1 MEVPLGD
8 VQIGDTVL
16 CREGE
21 LIAVDGVI
29 MGGEGSVNES
39 ALTGESLPVDKREG
53 ERVHAATTLTSGSLT
68 IRAEQVGEG
77 TALSHVLQLLED
89 AAASRAPIARLA
101 DRISRI
107 FVPCVLAVSLVTLS
121 VWMIV
126 TKNLSQALQFAISV
140 LVISCPCA
148 LGLATPTAIMVATG
162 RGAEMG
168 VLFKNAEALEHLHA
182 VDHACLDKTGTMT
195 QGELQVTDC
204 IVIGDA
210 GPVKIGFSIFTRGV
224 RKKDIINAAA
234 AVERHSK
241 HPLSRAICR
250 YAREEGIEY
259 PNSTD
264 YQSFIGEGVSAM
276 IHSKICLVG
285 KPALMQKNGLS
296 DNEVAWLSYISEQY
310 ASEGKSVVGVAF
322 GGHMMGALAL
332 ADKIRV
338 DTPAAVKRLQAL
350 GVRTV
355 MLTGDNEIV
364 ASSVASSVGVDEYR
378 ASLMPADKERVVRE
392 LADTHRIVMVGDGI
406 NDAPALARADV
417 GIAIRAGTDVAIDC
431 ADVVLTGNSLSGV
444 ADAITLSRRTMMCI
458 RENLFWALF
467 YNSICIPLAAGVL
480 ASVGIMLNPMIAAA
494 AMSLS
499 SVCVVLNSLRL
510 KRASL
515 EKIIKVKNKKT
526 KKCEVNDMFKCK
538 NETYELSVTG
548 MMCQHCVAHV
558 KEALESVKGVVSVE
572 ISLENGTA
580 TVTAKDTV
588 KREKLVEAVIAK
600 GYKCE

>member
-1 MEVPLGD
+1 VPLGE
-8 VQIGDTVL
+8 VQVGDTVL

-21 LIAVDGVI
+21 LIPVDGVI
-29 MGGEGSVNES
+29 ISGEGSVNES

-53 ERVHAATTLTSGSLT
+53 ETVHAATTLTSGSLT
-68 IRAEQVGEG
+68 VRTEQVGEG
-77 TALSHVLQLLED
+77 TALSHVLRLLED

-101 DRISRI
+101 DRISRV
-107 FVPCVLAVSLVTLS
+107 FVPAVLAVSLLTFI

-126 TKNLSQALQFAISV
+126 TKNLSQALTFSISV

-168 VLFKNAEALEHLHA
+168 ILFKNAEALEHLHA
-182 VDHACLDKTGTMT
+182 VDYACLDKTGTMT

-250 YAREEGIEY
+250 YAKEEGIEY
-259 PNSTD
+259 PNSTN
-264 YQSFIGEGVSAM
+264 YQSFIGEGVSAT

-285 KPALMQKNGLS
+285 KPSLMQKNGLS
-296 DNEVAWLSYISEQY
+296 DNEIAWLSYIGEQY

-332 ADKIRV
+332 ADKVRA
-338 DTPAAVKRLQAL
+338 DTPAAVERLQTL
-350 GVRTV
+350 GVKTV

-364 ASSVASSVGVDEYR
+364 AASVAKAAGVDEYR
-378 ASLMPADKERVVRE
+378 AALMPADKEQVVRE
-392 LADTHRIVMVGDGI
+392 QASSHRVIMVGDGI

-417 GIAIRAGTDVAIDC
+417 GIAIGAGTDVAIDC
-431 ADVVLTGNSLSGV
+431 ADVVLTGSSLSGV
-444 ADAITLSRRTMMCI
+444 ADAITLSRRTIACI

-480 ASVGIMLNPMIAAA
+480 APVGITLNPMIAAA

-510 KRASL
+510 KKVSINR
-515 EKIIKVKNKKT
+515 IIKIKNKKT
-526 KKCEVNDMFKCK
+526 KNCEVNTMFNQK
-538 NETYELSVTG
+538 TATHELSVKG
-548 MMCQHCVAHV
+548 MMCQHCVTHV
-558 KEALESVKGVVSVE
+558 RKALEGVGGVVSVE

-580 TVTAKDTV
+580 TVTAKESV
-588 KREKLVEAVIAK
+588 KREKLVAAVAAQ
-600 GYKCE
+600 GYECE